1 MRTVDVFKL
10 NQLLFLEA
18 GFIHLNSLLSGMFIP
33 LWGITFLFVAVATYF
48 VFCFMSTILAH
59 QKKVFEDF
67 VDVAKSDEF
76 PSSGKN
82 VIYTIGVM
90 VSTIPII
97 IFYNLDLVV
106 YPVNSTLC
114 TLAASIVGCLAHI
127 LATRNGGR
135 AVALLSFSLFSIPV
149 TFFSL
154 IAGAVVTLPLSF
166 IYFYLRT

>member
-1 MRTVDVFKL
+1 MAMRK
-10 NQLLFLEA
+10 
-18 GFIHLNSLLSGMFIP
+18 I
-33 LWGITFLFVAVATYF
+33 
-48 VFCFMSTILAH
+48 CFMGTILTH
-59 QKKVFEDF
+59 QNKVFEDF
-67 VDVAKSDEF
+67 VDVVGSDEF

-82 VIYTIGVM
+82 VIYAIGVM
-90 VSTIPII
+90 VSIIPIV

-114 TLAASIVGCLAHI
+114 TLAASMVGCLAHI

-135 AVALLSFSLFSIPV
+135 AVALLAFNLFSIPV

-154 IAGAVVTLPLSF
+154 IVGAVVTLPLSF

>member
-1 MRTVDVFKL
+1 MRTIDVFKL

-48 VFCFMSTILAH
+48 VFCFMGTILAH
-59 QKKVFEDF
+59 QNMVFEDF
-67 VDVAKSDEF
+67 VDVAGAEEF

-82 VIYTIGVM
+82 IIYVVGAM
-90 VSTIPII
+90 FSTIPIV

-114 TLAASIVGCLAHI
+114 TLAASTVGCLAYI
-127 LATRNGGR
+127 LATNNGVR
-135 AVALLSFSLFSIPV
+135 AVALLAFSLFSIPITV
-149 TFFSL
+149 FSL
-154 IAGAVVTLPLSF
+154 IAGAIVTLPWSF

>member
-1 MRTVDVFKL
+1 MRTIDVYKL

-18 GFIHLNSLLSGMFIP
+18 GFIHLNSLLFGVFIP

-48 VFCFMSTILAH
+48 VFCFMGTILTH
-59 QKKVFEDF
+59 QNKVFEDF
-67 VDVAKSDEF
+67 VDVVGSDEF

-82 VIYTIGVM
+82 VIYAIGVM
-90 VSTIPII
+90 VSIIPIV

-114 TLAASIVGCLAHI
+114 TLAASMVGCLAHI

-135 AVALLSFSLFSIPV
+135 AVALLAFNLFSIPV

-154 IAGAVVTLPLSF
+154 IVGAVVTLPLSF